1 MANDD
6 ETPEQQI
13 VLLQARLQHA
23 QSELAH
29 LARRR
34 GELESALKYVLDK
47 AGGAVTVTRQDR
59 DRLRAVARVHM
70 RYEPSDGS
78 WHYELR

>member
-1 MANDD
+1 MANDQD
-6 ETPEQQI
+6 TPERQAA
-13 VLLQARLQHA
+13 LLQARLHHA

-29 LARRR
+29 LTRRR
-34 GELESALKYVLDK
+34 DELESALKYVVDQ

-59 DRLRAVARVHM
+59 DRLRAAARVHI

>member
-6 ETPEQQI
+6 DTPEQQAA
-13 VLLQARLQHA
+13 LLRARLQHLQFEFA
-23 QSELAH
+23 Q
-29 LARRR
+29 LARR
-34 GELESALKYVLDK
+34 GDELESALKYVLDK
-47 AGGAVTVTRQDR
+47 AGGAVTITRQDR